1 MLEFLFGSLSSM
13 WSVLMLLSAAL
24 IFFGAYRLVTMGR
37 PVSALA
43 AYLVLLPLPA
53 IISLCGW
60 MKGSISSLTVI
71 ASAPETVLTRGG
83 LAASLTSLLVA
94 VVLTAPTYF
103 VLVYGLL
110 ARTRTPP
117 RSPSENIVPAA
128 ALPPVPFEP
137 KPGTIR
143 PATSA

>member
-1 MLEFLFGSLSSM
+1 
-13 WSVLMLLSAAL
+13 
-24 IFFGAYRLVTMGR
+24 
-37 PVSALA
+37 
-43 AYLVLLPLPA
+43 
-53 IISLCGW
+53 

-71 ASAPETVLTRGG
+71 ASAPETVLTRADLAGG